1 MAVTRAAAAAGG
13 AGAGQF
19 AVGAGGRAEAE
30 RIAAGARRVA
40 VLGIKPETRADQAAH
55 YVAAYLAGAG
65 VEVVPVPVY
74 YPEVKEILGVPVIRG
89 LRAVAGPVD
98 ILDVFRKPEDIPQH
112 LEEILEMRPA
122 TVWLQA
128 GIRCPEVEGRLAEAG
143 INVVADRCLLVDHQN
158 AVARL

>member
-1 MAVTRAAAAAGG
+1 M
-13 AGAGQF
+13 
-19 AVGAGGRAEAE
+19 
-30 RIAAGARRVA
+30 
-40 VLGIKPETRADQAAH
+40 
-55 YVAAYLAGAG
+55 
-65 VEVVPVPVY
+65 PVY

-89 LRAVAGPVD
+89 LRAVAGPID

-143 INVVADRCLLVDHQN
+143 INVVADRCLLVDHKN